1 MSRHRLSPV
10 VALALIVATAAFV
23 PPVHLKWPP
32 WISIESPVNPFDPTA
47 RGALMLVHISFREGQ
62 SKITDLEGSAE
73 GIVGG
78 ARRSIPLRFEE
89 TGRANTFAL
98 RRQWP
103 TEGTWLVRLAVR
115 RTNAIVLLDHA
126 GNVAA
131 IRIPTQLIGDAYLP
145 RAVAPEEIDSTLAV
159 AARR

>member
-1 MSRHRLSPV
+1 MSRHRLIPV
-10 VALALIVATAAFV
+10 VALALIAATTAYAR
-23 PPVHLKWPP
+23 PPHLKWPP

-47 RGALMLVHISFREGQ
+47 RGALMLVHVAVREGQ

-78 ARRSIPLRFEE
+78 ARRSIPLRFDE

-103 TEGTWLVRLAVR
+103 AEGTWLVRLAVR
-115 RTNAIVLLDHA
+115 RTTAIVLLDRG

-131 IRIPTQLIGDAYLP
+131 VRIPTQLIGDDYLP
-145 RAVAPEEIDSTLAV
+145 RAVAPAEIDSTLAV
-159 AARR
+159 AARQ